1 LDDLHFKCIF
11 HKHAGSGFEPGS
23 EIKVKVGSGSE
34 KNNFGSTTPSLM
46 VLGLLVI
53 NVYDADEGVHHILKV
68 RDGIDPIRDD
78 LGRIIIPLP
87 DVTKISSSMR
97 ILI

>member
-1 LDDLHFKCIF
+1 
-11 HKHAGSGFEPGS
+11 
-23 EIKVKVGSGSE
+23 
-34 KNNFGSTTPSLM
+34 M